1 MAKNPKKILLYDT
14 KSVEDLLPKLKP
26 AFEEDIDEN
35 DDSEKSEIS
44 PTAEDLSNLSVGTNT
59 SCSTCAIDFETLED
73 QRAHFKLDWHRFNIA
88 NKLKGTIDDFYLVQ
102 IHSFQPILRF
112 RFKGSS

>member
-35 DDSEKSEIS
+35 VDSEKSEIS
-44 PTAEDLSNLSVGTNT
+44 STVEDLSNLSVGTNT

-88 NKLKGTIDDFYLVQ
+88 NKLKGNKNVLYTNPHSSNYLL
-102 IHSFQPILRF
+102 F
-112 RFKGSS
+112 

>member
-35 DDSEKSEIS
+35 DESEKSEIS
-44 PTAEDLSNLSVGTNT
+44 STVEDLSNLSVGTNT

-88 NKLKGTIDDFYLVQ
+88 NKLKGIRKLSLIQ
-102 IHSFQPILRF
+102 IHSFQPIFRF
-112 RFKGSS
+112 RFKSRS